1 MYPRLLK
8 ESALLIGKPSGEFK
22 NPTPFLRTREFHWQ
36 EGHTAYLKQ
45 EDAEKEVLQILELYA
60 GVYEELLAVPV
71 IRGRKTDKEKFAG
84 TSIHLPL
91 LILNNWR

>member
-1 MYPRLLK
+1 MLLLE
-8 ESALLIGKPSGEFK
+8 ESALLIWKISGEFK

-45 EDAEKEVLQILELYA
+45 EDASKEVLQILEFYA

-84 TSIHLPL
+84 RSSYLP
-91 LILNNWR
+91 ILS

>member
-1 MYPRLLK
+1 MLLK
-8 ESALLIGKPSGEFK
+8 ASALLIWETQGEFK

-45 EDAEKEVLQILELYA
+45 EDAGKEVRQILELYA

-84 TSIHLPL
+84 RSSHLPL
-91 LILNNWR
+91 LSLHKWR

>member
-1 MYPRLLK
+1 MYLK
-8 ESALLIGKPSGEFK
+8 VLKVNALLIHNSGEFK

-45 EDAEKEVLQILELYA
+45 EDAAKEVLEIMEYYA

-84 TSIHLPL
+84 RSNYTVSPT
-91 LILNNWR
+91 

>member
-1 MYPRLLK
+1 MLLK
-8 ESALLIGKPSGEFK
+8 ASALLIWETQGEFK

-45 EDAEKEVLQILELYA
+45 EDAGKEVRQILELYA
-60 GVYEELLAVPV
+60 GVYEQLLAVPV

-84 TSIHLPL
+84 RSSHLPFL
-91 LILNNWR
+91 SLHKWR